1 MERTTLINRN
11 NNSNKV
17 KETWEY
23 NRSYSYGKES
33 LGSKFSW
40 PPRPYTCSFCKRE
53 FRSAQALGGHM
64 NVHRRDRARL
74 NQSIPWDI
82 NQYQQQHANFI
93 SPNNPNFRPSSST
106 TATFTNHHFPPAAY
120 PPTIAYSLHSSTT
133 PPSITACSSST
144 PPPSSTDENISRIKS
159 SSSTI
164 FISSSSFSHSSSTK
178 GGQENA
184 KNSTMTT
191 LPMMEMSLEVGD
203 QYQLMGFMNEDNNRH
218 QYYCGSNNNLKTHG
232 ENVRLDLEIGLCCE
246 DDLDL
251 ELRLG
256 FSS

>member
-1 MERTTLINRN
+1 MERTTLVNRN

-33 LGSKFSW
+33 LGSKFSSW

-82 NQYQQQHANFI
+82 NQYQQHHANFI
-93 SPNNPNFRPSSST
+93 NPNKPNFHPSSST
-106 TATFTNHHFPPAAY
+106 TATFTNHHFSPAY
-120 PPTIAYSLHSSTT
+120 PPTNAYSVPSSTT
-133 PPSITACSSST
+133 PPYITACSSST
-144 PPPSSTDENISRIKS
+144 PPPPSTDENISRIKS

-164 FISSSSFSHSSSTK
+164 FISSSSFSQSSNTK
-178 GGQENA
+178 GLENA
-184 KNSTMTT
+184 EKSTMTT
-191 LPMMEMSLEVGD
+191 LPTMEMSLEVGD
-203 QYQLMGFMNEDNNRH
+203 QHKLMGFMNENYNRH
-218 QYYCGSNNNLKTHG
+218 QYYCGSNNNMKIHG
-232 ENVRLDLEIGLCCE
+232 ENVKLDLEIGLCSE

>member
-1 MERTTLINRN
+1 MERTLINKN
-11 NNSNKV
+11 NNSSNKV

-23 NRSYSYGKES
+23 NRSYSYGKET

-64 NVHRRDRARL
+64 NIHRRDRARL

-82 NQYQQQHANFI
+82 NQYQHANFI
-93 SPNNPNFRPSSST
+93 SPNPNFHPSSST
-106 TATFTNHHFPPAAY
+106 AAAFTNHHFPPAAY
-120 PPTIAYSLHSSTT
+120 PSTIAYSLPSSTT

-144 PPPSSTDENISRIKS
+144 PPSTDENIRIKS
-159 SSSTI
+159 
-164 FISSSSFSHSSSTK
+164 FISSSSFSQLSSTK
-178 GGQENA
+178 GQENA
-184 KNSTMTT
+184 KNSATT
-191 LPMMEMSLEVGD
+191 ALPMMEMSSEVGD
-203 QYQLMGFMNEDNNRH
+203 GHQLEDFMNENYNHH
-218 QYYCGSNNNLKTHG
+218 QYCDSNNNMKIYG